1 MSSDLFEQERLS
13 DLQRA
18 TQTYRDARENYQRLV
33 RAALR
38 EQDTQKRND
47 LYNAISTENGRLIG
61 VVESLMT
68 AWSQGK
74 LRTDEAAQR
83 EVVDLDKELEEFKQN
98 IADMQSKQ
106 DSIVQ
111 LSNVL
116 SSITGDTN
124 TTKNYYYGYIVAVL
138 VLLVIVFVLF
148 VFSYI
153 KTTVSSAITSVTP
166 TEGVA

>member
-18 TQTYRDARENYQRLV
+18 TQTYRDGRENYQRLV

-74 LRTDEAAQR
+74 LRTDEDAKR
-83 EVVDLDKELEEFKQN
+83 EVIDLDKELEEFRRS
-98 IADMQSKQ
+98 IEEMQGKQ
-106 DSIVQ
+106 DSIIQ

-116 SSITGDTN
+116 SSITGESN
-124 TTKNYYYGYIVAVL
+124 TTKNYYYGYIVAIL
-138 VLLVIVFVLF
+138 VLLVVVFVLF
-148 VFSYI
+148 VFSYV
-153 KTTVSSAITSVTP
+153 KTSVSAVLP
-166 TEGVA
+166 TEGEV